1 MEYGPK
7 DFGLRFILAVVD
19 PYRSQVD
26 QDQCDTQEQDEFF
39 AGDIECDVESA
50 YRAAISSEFED
61 SKDPE
66 NSNDSNRPKVESEAQ
81 KEGKDRQQVDDSKN
95 TEDVFSFRFGE
106 IESDQVLA

>member
-7 DFGLRFILAVVD
+7 YFGLSFVFAVVD

-26 QDQCDTQEQDEFF
+26 QDQGDTQEKDEFF

-50 YRAAISSEFED
+50 YCTAISSQLED
-61 SKDPE
+61 SKDSE
-66 NSNDSNRPKVESEAQ
+66 NSNDSNGPKVESEAQ